1 MLFYIFM
8 DVISKYNEELLE
20 DLKLDQ
26 LNILDKQL
34 MLPALKHK
42 WVSRLI
48 LTKKQKN
55 DLEKKKKSL
64 KDEVLKKIEE
74 DGLPNGVPKVALK
87 TKVDNTKTIIDI
99 NLTIEECELVIE
111 YLEKVEKILSS
122 MTYDITNSTK
132 LLSMEL
138 S

>member
-1 MLFYIFM
+1 M
-8 DVISKYNEELLE
+8 DVISKYKEELLE

-48 LTKKQKN
+48 LTKKKKN

-74 DGLPNGVPKVALK
+74 EGLPNGVPKLALK
-87 TKVDNTKTIIDI
+87 NKVDNTKTILDI
-99 NLTIEECELVIE
+99 NLTIEECDLIIE
-111 YLEKVEKILSS
+111 YLEKIEKILSS

>member
-1 MLFYIFM
+1 M
-8 DVISKYNEELLE
+8 DVISTYNQELLE

-48 LTKKQKN
+48 QTKRQKN

-64 KDEVLKKIEE
+64 REDTLKKLEE
-74 DGLPNGVPKVALK
+74 NGIPKGIPKVTIK
-87 TKVDNTKTIIDI
+87 QKVENSKTILD
-99 NLTIEECELVIE
+99 LTTQSEELELTIE

-132 LLSMEL
+132 LLAMEMT
-138 S
+138 

>member
-1 MLFYIFM
+1 M
-8 DVISKYNEELLE
+8 DVLSNYNLELLE

-48 LTKKQKN
+48 FTKKQKN

-64 KDEVLKKIEE
+64 KDEVLKKIEDE
-74 DGLPNGVPKVALK
+74 GLPHGVPKLALK
-87 TKVDNTKTIIDI
+87 SKVDGTKTIVDI
-99 NLTIEECELVIE
+99 SLTIEECDLVIE